1 MCLGKQIHLAPLLA
15 KGGFTLIALR
25 SARLSAM
32 ISESPKKKGKSDE
45 GFNLNRSKQAG
56 ERLGQGAKR

>member
-1 MCLGKQIHLAPLLA
+1 LA
-15 KGGFTLIALR
+15 KEGFTLIALR